1 MASTRR
7 LAAILAADMVGYSRV
22 MGLDE
27 AGTATALREHRA
39 AADPLIA
46 QQGGRIVRLPVTASS
61 SSLGPWSASSNA
73 PWRCNALAQKR
84 AIALD
89 SLENTIG
96 HEEPFKMRK
105 RDGDEGRGTPQS
117 RTKRR
122 ERARQKGATTQRH
135 RARVLEVRIQS
146 PPAKSLQSGRAAR
159 SRGLRLPS
167 KPAATASGWRA
178 GSRRV
183 GSRRT

>member
-122 ERARQKGATTQRH
+122 
-135 RARVLEVRIQS
+135 
-146 PPAKSLQSGRAAR
+146 
-159 SRGLRLPS
+159 
-167 KPAATASGWRA
+167 A
-178 GSRRV
+178 GSWHM
-183 GSRRT
+183 S